1 MSSDG
6 KPIQRVRVLK
16 LMWSI
21 YHYRVPI
28 LRRLCKNPH
37 LDFTV
42 CAGDNRQIYGGARIA
57 SAEDVGQMEGI
68 KWRRLRSR
76 QLRWFPFRD
85 WEWQP
90 EAVKIALTED
100 YDVQIIHSMLSLSN
114 LLVRLICRLRGI
126 PVIEWTQGVTRPT
139 TGLKWLVKKLYVRL
153 ASACLFYGHFATD
166 YFAARGFDRRR
177 LFTVHNS
184 LDHDLQVKLRERL
197 TSEDI
202 ARVRERFGVAG
213 LEDRLVFFS
222 GRLER
227 GKRVDLLLEAL
238 AFLRDRGRRVVG
250 IVIGDGREEG
260 PLREQA
266 DQLKLGD
273 RAMFYGPCYQ
283 EKELASIIS
292 AADLCVVPRE
302 VGLVVMH
309 SFVYGTPVLT
319 CENSAWRHGPELE
332 VVVEGKTGGLYRDGN
347 VVDLADKMEA
357 MLYPVPA
364 KQHMRRACM
373 RIIDEE
379 YTPEYQERVIIQAI
393 NCVLPPE
400 RQLPVPLESKR

>member
-1 MSSDG
+1 M
-6 KPIQRVRVLK
+6 
-16 LMWSI
+16 
-21 YHYRVPI
+21 
-28 LRRLCKNPH
+28 
-37 LDFTV
+37 
-42 CAGDNRQIYGGARIA
+42 
-57 SAEDVGQMEGI
+57 
-68 KWRRLRSR
+68 
-76 QLRWFPFRD
+76 
-85 WEWQP
+85 
-90 EAVKIALTED
+90 
-100 YDVQIIHSMLSLSN
+100 
-114 LLVRLICRLRGI
+114 
-126 PVIEWTQGVTRPT
+126 
-139 TGLKWLVKKLYVRL
+139 
-153 ASACLFYGHFATD
+153 
-166 YFAARGFDRRR
+166 
-177 LFTVHNS
+177 
-184 LDHDLQVKLRERL
+184 
-197 TSEDI
+197 
-202 ARVRERFGVAG
+202 
-213 LEDRLVFFS
+213 
-222 GRLER
+222 
-227 GKRVDLLLEAL
+227 
-238 AFLRDRGRRVVG
+238 VG

-292 AADLCVVPRE
+292 ASDLCVVPRE

-393 NCVLPPE
+393 NSVLPPE